1 MIFLQQKNYFKEHF
15 YEKDN
20 STLSLSLASSLL
32 NAEDNGFF
40 VSAGY
45 QIGEAVQM
53 VKNTGELKNLNEK
66 YEQLSQYL
74 NQVASLRQS
83 IQNANNIELVNSS
96 LNYLKSFTNNNYNS
110 TTQSPI
116 FNAVQAVIT
125 SVLGFWSLYAG
136 NYFTFFVGNKNTQQP
151 SVQGNPPFKTI
162 IDNCSGIE
170 NCAMDQTTYDEMK
183 KLAESLQA
191 AQQNATTKGNNL
203 CALSG
208 CAATDS
214 ASNSSN
220 TPSSTVS
227 SALETAQ
234 KLMDLIAN
242 TKTAMMW
249 KNIVISGVSNESGA
263 INSTGYP
270 TQYAVFNNIKAMIPI
285 LQQAVTL
292 SQNNH
297 TLSASLQA
305 QATGSQTNPKFAK
318 DIYAFAQDQ
327 KQIISYASSIFNLF
341 NSIPKDQ
348 YRYLEKA
355 YLKIPNAGSTPTN
368 PYRQEVN
375 LNQEIQT
382 IQNNVSYYG
391 NRVDAALS
399 VAKDVY
405 NLKSNQTEIVTT
417 YNDAK
422 TLSEEISKLP
432 HNQVNTKDIVT
443 LPYDKNAPAAGQ
455 YNYQI
460 NPEQQSNLNQALAA
474 MSNNPFKKVGMISSQ
489 NNNGA
494 LNGLGVQVG
503 YKQFFGKKKAF
514 GLRYYGFFDYNHG
527 YIKSSFFNSS
537 SDIWTYG
544 GGSDL
549 LYNFLNDKA
558 TKKNNKL
565 SVGLFGGIQLA
576 GTTWLNSQ
584 YVNLTAFNNP
594 YSAKVN
600 TSNFQFLFNL
610 GLRMNLA
617 TAKKKDSE
625 HSAQHGMELG
635 VKIPTINTNYYSF
648 LGTQL
653 QYRRLYSVYLN
664 YVFAY

>member
-1 MIFLQQKNYFKEHF
+1 MKKRFL
-15 YEKDN
+15 
-20 STLSLSLASSLL
+20 LSLSLAASLL
-32 NAEDNGFF
+32 CAEDNGFF
-40 VSAGY
+40 VGAGY

-53 VKNTGELKNLNEK
+53 VKNTGELKNLNDK
-66 YEQLSQYL
+66 YEQLNQYL
-74 NQVASLRQS
+74 NQVASLKQS

-96 LNYLKSFTNNNYNS
+96 LNDLKSFTNNNYNS

-136 NYFTFFVGNKNTQQP
+136 NYLTFFVGNGDKPADVN
-151 SVQGNPPFKTI
+151 GNPPFKTVI
-162 IDNCSGIE
+162 NNCSGLE
-170 NCAMDQTTYDEMK
+170 NCAMDQTTYEKMK
-183 KLAESLQA
+183 KLAEDLQA
-191 AQQNATTKGNNL
+191 AQTNSATKANNL

-208 CAATDS
+208 CAATQGQ
-214 ASNSSN
+214 N
-220 TPSSTVS
+220 PSSTVS
-227 SALETAQ
+227 NALNLAQ
-234 KLMDLIAN
+234 QLMDLIAN
-242 TKTAMMW
+242 TRTAMMW
-249 KNIVISGVSNESGA
+249 KNIVISGVSNAPGA
-263 INSTGYP
+263 ITSTGYP

-292 SQNNH
+292 SQSNN
-297 TLSASLQA
+297 SIAGNLQA
-305 QATGSQTNPKFAK
+305 QATGSQTNPEFAK
-318 DIYAFAQDQ
+318 DIYNLAQNQ
-327 KQIISYASSIFNLF
+327 KQVISYAQDIFNLF
-341 NSIPKDQ
+341 NSIPADQ
-348 YRYLEKA
+348 YKYLEKA
-355 YLKIPNAGSTPTN
+355 YLKIANGGSTPTN
-368 PYRQEVN
+368 PYMAVVN
-375 LNQEIQT
+375 LNKEIQT

-391 NRVDAALS
+391 NRLDSALS

-405 NLKSNQTEIVTT
+405 NLKSNEVQIVTA
-417 YNDAK
+417 YSGAK
-422 TLSEEISKLP
+422 NLSEEISQLP
-432 HNQVNTKDIVT
+432 HNQVNTKDIIT
-443 LPYDKNAPAAGQ
+443 PPYDKNAPAAGQ

-460 NPEQQSNLNQALAA
+460 NQVQASNLSQALAA
-474 MSNNPFKKVGMISSQ
+474 MSNNPFKHVGMISSQ

-503 YKQFFGKKKAF
+503 YKQFFGESKRW

-544 GGSDL
+544 VGSDL
-549 LYNFLNDKA
+549 LVNFINDSV
-558 TKKNNKL
+558 TRNNNKL

-625 HSAQHGMELG
+625 HSVQHGMELG

-648 LGTQL
+648 LGTKL
-653 QYRRLYSVYLN
+653 EYRRLYSVYLN

>member
-1 MIFLQQKNYFKEHF
+1 MF
-15 YEKDN
+15 
-20 STLSLSLASSLL
+20 TLSLSLASSLL
-32 NAEDNGFF
+32 RAEDNGFF
-40 VSAGY
+40 VGAGY

-53 VKNTGELKNLNEK
+53 VKNTGELKNLNDK

-74 NQVASLRQS
+74 NQVASLKQS

-136 NYFTFFVGNKNTQQP
+136 NYFTFFVGNKDSKQSAN
-151 SVQGNPPFKTI
+151 VQGNPPFKTI

-170 NCAMDQTTYDEMK
+170 NCAMNETTYNEMK

-208 CAATDS
+208 CAT
-214 ASNSSN
+214 
-220 TPSSTVS
+220 TQGQPSSTVS

-234 KLMDLIAN
+234 KLMDLIAS
-242 TKTAMMW
+242 TRTAMMW
-249 KNIVISGVSNESGA
+249 KNIVISGVSNTSGA
-263 INSTGYP
+263 ITSTNYP

-292 SQNNH
+292 SQSNH
-297 TLSASLQA
+297 TLSTSLQA
-305 QATGSQTNPKFAK
+305 QATGSQTNPNFAK
-318 DIYAFAQDQ
+318 DIYNLAQNQ
-327 KQIISYASSIFNLF
+327 KQVISYAQDIFNLF
-341 NSIPKDQ
+341 SSIPAEQ
-348 YRYLEKA
+348 YKYLEKA
-355 YLKIPNAGSTPTN
+355 YLKIPNIGQTPTN
-368 PYRQEVN
+368 PYRQVVN
-375 LNQEIQT
+375 LNQEVQT
-382 IQNNVSYYG
+382 IKNNVSYYG

-405 NLKSNQTEIVTT
+405 NLKSNQANIVTA
-417 YNDAK
+417 YSNANN
-422 TLSEEISKLP
+422 LSQEISKLP
-432 HNQVNTKDIVT
+432 YNQVNTKDIVT
-443 LPYDKNAPAAGQ
+443 LPHDQNAPAAGQ

-503 YKQFFGKKKAF
+503 YKQFFGESKRW

-549 LYNFLNDKA
+549 LVNIINDSI
-558 TKKNNKL
+558 TRKNNKL

-610 GLRMNLA
+610 GLRTNLA

-625 HSAQHGMELG
+625 HSAQHGIELG
-635 VKIPTINTNYYSF
+635 IKIPTITTNYYSF

>member
-1 MIFLQQKNYFKEHF
+1 MR
-15 YEKDN
+15 
-20 STLSLSLASSLL
+20 
-32 NAEDNGFF
+32 AEDNGFF

-53 VKNTGELKNLNEK
+53 VKNTGELKNLNDK
-66 YEQLSQYL
+66 YEQLSQSL
-74 NQVASLRQS
+74 AQLASLKQS
-83 IQNANNIELVNSS
+83 IQTANNIQAVNNALSD
-96 LNYLKSFTNNNYNS
+96 LKSFTENNYNS

-136 NYFTFFVGNKNTQQP
+136 NALSFFVNGLNDGSNSPLGRIHQDGNCTGLQ
-151 SVQGNPPFKTI
+151 
-162 IDNCSGIE
+162 NCFMKKE
-170 NCAMDQTTYDEMK
+170 TYDKMK
-183 KLAESLQA
+183 ALAENLQK
-191 AQQNATTKGNNL
+191 AQGNL
-203 CALSG
+203 CALSEE
-208 CAATDS
+208 C
-214 ASNSSN
+214 SSN
-220 TPSSTVS
+220 NQSSGNKTS
-227 SALETAQ
+227 ITTALETAQ
-234 KLMDLIAN
+234 QLMDLIEQ
-242 TKTAMMW
+242 TKVSMVW
-249 KNIVISGVSNESGA
+249 KNIVIAGISHTPNA
-263 INSTGYP
+263 ITSTGP
-270 TQYAVFNNIKAMIPI
+270 VTDYAVFNNIKAMLPY
-285 LQQAVTL
+285 LQEALKLTQR
-292 SQNNH
+292 NH
-297 TLSASLQA
+297 TLSTQLQA
-305 QATGSQTNPKFAK
+305 QAMGSQKSREFAR
-318 DIYAFAQDQ
+318 DIYAFAQNQ
-327 KQIISYASSIFNLF
+327 KQILSNASNIFNLF

-348 YRYLEKA
+348 LKYLENA
-355 YLKIPNAGSTPTN
+355 YLKVPHLGKTPTN
-368 PYRQEVN
+368 PYRQNVN
-375 LNQEIQT
+375 LNQEINAV
-382 IQNNVSYYG
+382 QNNVANYG
-391 NRVDAALS
+391 NRIDSALS

-417 YNDAK
+417 YNNAK
-422 TLSEEISKLP
+422 NLSEEISKLP
-432 HNQVNTKDIVT
+432 YNKVNVTNIVMSPKDPT
-443 LPYDKNAPAAGQ
+443 SDQ
-455 YNYQI
+455 YQI

-474 MSNNPFKKVGMISSQ
+474 MSNNPFKKIGMISSQ

-503 YKQFFGKKKAF
+503 YKQFFGESKRW

-549 LYNFLNDKA
+549 LVNIINDSI
-558 TKKNNKL
+558 TRKNNKL

-600 TSNFQFLFNL
+600 ASNFQFLFNL
-610 GLRMNLA
+610 GLRTNLA

-625 HSAQHGMELG
+625 HSAQHGIELG
-635 VKIPTINTNYYSF
+635 IKIPTINTNYYSF
-648 LGTQL
+648 LGAQL

>member
-1 MIFLQQKNYFKEHF
+1 M
-15 YEKDN
+15 
-20 STLSLSLASSLL
+20 
-32 NAEDNGFF
+32 
-40 VSAGY
+40 SAGY

-53 VKNTGELKNLNEK
+53 VKNTGELKNLNDK
-66 YEQLSQYL
+66 YEQLNQYL

-96 LNYLKSFTNNNYNS
+96 LNYLKSFTENNYNS

-136 NYFTFFVGNKNTQQP
+136 NYLTFFVGNKDAKQP
-151 SVQGNPPFKTI
+151 ANVQGNPPFKTI

-170 NCAMDQTTYDEMK
+170 NCAMDQATYSKMK
-183 KLAESLQA
+183 KLAEDLQA
-191 AQQNATTKGNNL
+191 AQQNSATKANNL

-208 CAATDS
+208 CAATTGQ
-214 ASNSSN
+214 

-227 SALETAQ
+227 NALNLAQ
-234 KLMDLIAN
+234 QLMDLIAN

-249 KNIVISGVSNESGA
+249 KNIVISGVSNVSGGG
-263 INSTGYP
+263 ITSTNYP
-270 TQYAVFNNIKAMIPI
+270 THYAVFNNIKAMIPI

-292 SQNNH
+292 SQSNH
-297 TLSASLQA
+297 TLSSNLQA
-305 QATGSQTNPKFAK
+305 QATGSQTNPNFAK
-318 DIYAFAQDQ
+318 DIYNLALNQ
-327 KQIISYASSIFNLF
+327 KQIISYAQNIFNLF
-341 NSIPKDQ
+341 NSIPADQ
-348 YRYLEKA
+348 YKYLEKA
-355 YLKIPNAGSTPTN
+355 YLKIPNAGQTPTN

-382 IQNNVSYYG
+382 IKNNVSYYG
-391 NRVDAALS
+391 NRLDSALS

-405 NLKSNQTEIVTT
+405 NLKSNQTQIVAA
-417 YNDAK
+417 YNGAK
-422 TLSEEISKLP
+422 NLSQEISQLP
-432 HNQVNTKDIVT
+432 YNQVNTKDIVT

-460 NPEQQSNLNQALAA
+460 NQEQASNLSQALAA
-474 MSNNPFKKVGMISSQ
+474 MSNNPFKNIGMIASQ
-489 NNNGA
+489 SNNGA

-503 YKQFFGKKKAF
+503 YKQFFGESKRW

-549 LYNFLNDKA
+549 LVNFINDSV
-558 TKKNNKL
+558 TRKNNKL

-584 YVNLTAFNNP
+584 YVNLTALNNP

-610 GLRMNLA
+610 GLRTNLT
-617 TAKKKDSE
+617 TAKKEDSE
-625 HSAQHGMELG
+625 HSAQHGIELG
-635 VKIPTINTNYYSF
+635 IKIPTINTNYYSF
-648 LGTQL
+648 LGAKL
-653 QYRRLYSVYLN
+653 EYRRLYSVYLN

>member
-1 MIFLQQKNYFKEHF
+1 M
-15 YEKDN
+15 
-20 STLSLSLASSLL
+20 
-32 NAEDNGFF
+32 
-40 VSAGY
+40 SAGY

-53 VKNTGELKNLNEK
+53 VKNTGELKNLNDK
-66 YEQLSQYL
+66 YEQLNQYL
-74 NQVASLRQS
+74 NQVASLKQS

-136 NYFTFFVGNKNTQQP
+136 NYFTFFVGKDNQAAN
-151 SVQGNPPFKTI
+151 VYGNPPFQTI
-162 IDNCSGIE
+162 VENCSGIE
-170 NCAMDQTTYDEMK
+170 NCAMDQTTYDQMK

-191 AQQNATTKGNNL
+191 AQTNSATKGNNL

-208 CAATDS
+208 CATTDS

-220 TPSSTVS
+220 TPNSTVS

-249 KNIVISGVSNESGA
+249 KNIVISGVSNASGGG
-263 INSTGYP
+263 ITSTGYP

-297 TLSASLQA
+297 TLSTQLQA
-305 QATGSQTNPKFAK
+305 QAMGSQKNREFAK
-318 DIYAFAQDQ
+318 DIYALAQNQ
-327 KQIISYASSIFNLF
+327 KQIISNASSIFNLF
-341 NSIPKDQ
+341 NSIPAEQ
-348 YRYLEKA
+348 YKYLQKA
-355 YLKIPNAGSTPTN
+355 YLKVPNAGQTPTN

-375 LNQEIQT
+375 LNQEVQT

-391 NRVDAALS
+391 NRIDAALS

-405 NLKSNQTEIVTT
+405 NLKSNQAEIVTT

-422 TLSEEISKLP
+422 NLSEEISKLP
-432 HNQVNTKDIVT
+432 YNKVNVTNIVMSPKDPT
-443 LPYDKNAPAAGQ
+443 SDQ
-455 YNYQI
+455 YQI
-460 NPEQQSNLNQALAA
+460 NPEQQSNLSQALAA

-503 YKQFFGKKKAF
+503 YKQFFGESKRW

-549 LYNFLNDKA
+549 LVNIINDSI
-558 TKKNNKL
+558 TRKNNKL

-584 YVNLTAFNNP
+584 YMNLTAFNNP

-600 TSNFQFLFNL
+600 ASNFQFLFNL
-610 GLRMNLA
+610 GLRTNLA

-625 HSAQHGMELG
+625 HSAQHGIELG
-635 VKIPTINTNYYSF
+635 IKIPTINTNYYSF

>member
-1 MIFLQQKNYFKEHF
+1 MR
-15 YEKDN
+15 
-20 STLSLSLASSLL
+20 
-32 NAEDNGFF
+32 AEDNGFF

-66 YEQLSQYL
+66 YEQLNQYL
-74 NQVASLRQS
+74 NQVASLKQS

-136 NYFTFFVGNKNTQQP
+136 NYFTFLVGSGDKP
-151 SVQGNPPFKTI
+151 ADVQGNPPFKTI
-162 IDNCSGIE
+162 IENCSGLE
-170 NCAMDQTTYDEMK
+170 NCAMNQTTYNEMK

-191 AQQNATTKGNNL
+191 AQTNSTTKANNL

-208 CAATDS
+208 CTATDS
-214 ASNSSN
+214 TSNPPN
-220 TPSSTVS
+220 STVS

-234 KLMDLIAN
+234 QLMDLIAN
-242 TKTAMMW
+242 TKTGMVW
-249 KNIVISGVSNESGA
+249 KNIVISGVSNEPGA
-263 INSTGYP
+263 IDSTGYP

-292 SQNNH
+292 SQSNH

-305 QATGSQTNPKFAK
+305 QATGNQTNPKFAK
-318 DIYAFAQDQ
+318 DIYNFAQNQ
-327 KQIISYASSIFNLF
+327 KQIISYAQDIFNLF
-341 NSIPKDQ
+341 DSIPKDQ

-355 YLKIPNAGSTPTN
+355 YLKIANAGSTPTN
-368 PYRQEVN
+368 PYMAVVN
-375 LNQEIQT
+375 LNKEIQT

-503 YKQFFGKKKAF
+503 YKQFFGESKRW

-549 LYNFLNDKA
+549 LVNIINDSI
-558 TKKNNKL
+558 TRKNNKL

-600 TSNFQFLFNL
+600 ASNFQFLFNL
-610 GLRMNLA
+610 GLRTNLA
-617 TAKKKDSE
+617 IKKKKDSE
-625 HSAQHGMELG
+625 HSAQHGIELG
-635 VKIPTINTNYYSF
+635 IKIPTINTNYYSF

>member
-1 MIFLQQKNYFKEHF
+1 MKKTIL
-15 YEKDN
+15 
-20 STLSLSLASSLL
+20 LSLSLASSLL
-32 NAEDNGFF
+32 RAEDNGFF

-66 YEQLSQYL
+66 YEQLNQYL
-74 NQVASLRQS
+74 NQVASLKQS

-96 LNYLKSFTNNNYNS
+96 LNHLKSFTNNNYNS

-136 NYFTFFVGNKNTQQP
+136 NYFTFFVGNGDHAAN
-151 SVQGNPPFKTI
+151 VQGNPPFKTI
-162 IDNCSGIE
+162 IENCSGIE
-170 NCAMDQTTYDEMK
+170 NCAMDQATYDKMK
-183 KLAESLQA
+183 KLAEELQA
-191 AQQNATTKGNNL
+191 AQQNATTKANNL

-208 CAATDS
+208 CAATGS
-214 ASNSSN
+214 TSNPPN
-220 TPSSTVS
+220 STVS
-227 SALETAQ
+227 NALNLAQ
-234 KLMDLIAN
+234 QLMDLIAN
-242 TKTAMMW
+242 TRTAMMW
-249 KNIVISGVSNESGA
+249 KNIVINGVTNTGSGA
-263 INSTGYP
+263 ITSTNYP

-292 SQNNH
+292 SQSNH
-297 TLSASLQA
+297 TLSTQLQA

-318 DIYAFAQDQ
+318 DIYTFAQNQ
-327 KQIISYASSIFNLF
+327 KQVISYAQDIFNLF
-341 NSIPKDQ
+341 DSIPKDQ

-355 YLKIPNAGSTPTN
+355 YLKVTLLGKTPTN
-368 PYRQEVN
+368 PYRQVVN
-375 LNQEIQT
+375 LNQEVQT
-382 IQNNVSYYG
+382 IKNNVSYYG

-405 NLKSNQTEIVTT
+405 NLKSNQVNIVTA
-417 YNDAK
+417 YSNANN
-422 TLSEEISKLP
+422 LSQEISKLP
-432 HNQVNTKDIVT
+432 YNQVNTKDIVT
-443 LPYDKNAPAAGQ
+443 LPHNQNAPAAGQ

-503 YKQFFGKKKAF
+503 YKQFFGESKRW

-549 LYNFLNDKA
+549 LVNIINDSI
-558 TKKNNKL
+558 TRKNNKL

-610 GLRMNLA
+610 GLRTNLA
-617 TAKKKDSE
+617 TARKKDSE
-625 HSAQHGMELG
+625 HSAQHGIELG
-635 VKIPTINTNYYSF
+635 IKIPTITTNYYSF

-664 YVFAY
+664 YVFA

>member
-1 MIFLQQKNYFKEHF
+1 MKKRFL
-15 YEKDN
+15 
-20 STLSLSLASSLL
+20 LSLSLAASLL
-32 NAEDNGFF
+32 RAEDNGFF

-53 VKNTGELKNLNEK
+53 VKNTGELKNLNDK
-66 YEQLSQYL
+66 YEQLNSYL
-74 NQVASLRQS
+74 NQVASLKQS

-96 LNYLKSFTNNNYNS
+96 LNYLKSFTENNYNS

-136 NYFTFFVGNKNTQQP
+136 NYLTFFVGNKDTKKAA

-162 IDNCSGIE
+162 TENCSGIE
-170 NCAMDQTTYDEMK
+170 NCAMEQTTYDKMK
-183 KLAESLQA
+183 KLAEDLQA
-191 AQQNATTKGNNL
+191 AQQNSTTKANNL

-208 CAATDS
+208 CATTQGQ
-214 ASNSSN
+214 N
-220 TPSSTVS
+220 PSSTVS
-227 SALETAQ
+227 NALNLAQ
-234 KLMDLIAN
+234 QLMDLIAN
-242 TKTAMMW
+242 TRTAMMW
-249 KNIVISGVSNESGA
+249 KNIVINGVSNASGA
-263 INSTGYP
+263 IDSTNYP
-270 TQYAVFNNIKAMIPI
+270 THYAVFNNIKAMIPI

-292 SQNNH
+292 SQSNH
-297 TLSASLQA
+297 SLSSNLQA
-305 QATGSQTNPKFAK
+305 QATGSQTNPNFAK
-318 DIYAFAQDQ
+318 DIYNLALNQ
-327 KQIISYASSIFNLF
+327 KQIISYAKDIFNLF
-341 NSIPKDQ
+341 NSIPADQ
-348 YRYLEKA
+348 YKYLEKA
-355 YLKIPNAGSTPTN
+355 YLKIPNAGQTPTN
-368 PYRQEVN
+368 PYRQVVN
-375 LNQEIQT
+375 LNQEVQT

-391 NRVDAALS
+391 NRLDSALS

-405 NLKSNQTEIVTT
+405 NLKSNQEQIVTA
-417 YNDAK
+417 YSGAK
-422 TLSEEISKLP
+422 NLSQEISQLP
-432 HNQVNTKDIVT
+432 YNQVNTKDIVT

-460 NPEQQSNLNQALAA
+460 NQEQASNLSQALAA
-474 MSNNPFKKVGMISSQ
+474 MSNNPFKKIGMISSQ

-503 YKQFFGKKKAF
+503 YKQFFGESKRW

-549 LYNFLNDKA
+549 LVNFINDSV
-558 TKKNNKL
+558 TRKNNKL

-584 YVNLTAFNNP
+584 YVNLTALNNP

-610 GLRMNLA
+610 GLRTNLA
-617 TAKKKDSE
+617 TAKKEKDSE
-625 HSAQHGMELG
+625 HSAQHGIELG
-635 VKIPTINTNYYSF
+635 IKIPTINTNYYSF
-648 LGTQL
+648 LGAKL
-653 QYRRLYSVYLN
+653 EYRRLYSVYLN

>member
-1 MIFLQQKNYFKEHF
+1 MKKRFL
-15 YEKDN
+15 
-20 STLSLSLASSLL
+20 LSLSLAASLL
-32 NAEDNGFF
+32 CAEDNGFF
-40 VSAGY
+40 VGAGY

-53 VKNTGELKNLNEK
+53 VKNTGELKNLNDK
-66 YEQLSQYL
+66 YEQLNQYL
-74 NQVASLRQS
+74 NQVASLKQS

-96 LNYLKSFTNNNYNS
+96 LNDLKSFTNNNYNS

-136 NYFTFFVGNKNTQQP
+136 NYFTFFVGNKDTKKPADVN
-151 SVQGNPPFKTI
+151 GNPPFQTI
-162 IDNCSGIE
+162 IKNCSGIE
-170 NCAMDQTTYDEMK
+170 NCAMDQTTYDK
-183 KLAESLQA
+183 VKSFAESLQA
-191 AQQNATTKGNNL
+191 AQTNSATKANNL

-208 CAATDS
+208 CAATEGQ
-214 ASNSSN
+214 N
-220 TPSSTVS
+220 PSSTVS
-227 SALETAQ
+227 NALNLAQ
-234 KLMDLIAN
+234 QLMDLIAN

-249 KNIVISGVSNESGA
+249 DNIVISGVSNAPDA
-263 INSTGYP
+263 IKSTGYP

-292 SQNNH
+292 SQNNNS
-297 TLSASLQA
+297 LSSGLQA
-305 QATGSQTNPKFAK
+305 QATGSQTNPEFAK
-318 DIYAFAQDQ
+318 DIYNLAQNQ
-327 KQIISYASSIFNLF
+327 KQVISYAQDIFNLF
-341 NSIPKDQ
+341 NSIPADQ
-348 YRYLEKA
+348 YKYLEKA
-355 YLKIPNAGSTPTN
+355 YLKVANGGSTPTN
-368 PYRQEVN
+368 PYMAVVN
-375 LNQEIQT
+375 LNKEIQT

-391 NRVDAALS
+391 NRLDSALS

-405 NLKSNQTEIVTT
+405 NLKSNEAQIVTA
-417 YNDAK
+417 YSGAK
-422 TLSEEISKLP
+422 NLSEEISQLP
-432 HNQVNTKDIVT
+432 HNQVNTKDIIT

-460 NPEQQSNLNQALAA
+460 NQVQASNLSQALAA
-474 MSNNPFKKVGMISSQ
+474 MSNNPFKHVGMISSQ

-503 YKQFFGKKKAF
+503 YKQFFGESKRW

-544 GGSDL
+544 VGSDL
-549 LYNFLNDKA
+549 LVNFINDSV
-558 TKKNNKL
+558 TRNNNKL

-584 YVNLTAFNNP
+584 YMNLTAFNNP

-625 HSAQHGMELG
+625 HSAQHGIELG
-635 VKIPTINTNYYSF
+635 IKIPTINTNYYSF
-648 LGTQL
+648 LGTKL
-653 QYRRLYSVYLN
+653 EYRRLYSVYLN

>member
-1 MIFLQQKNYFKEHF
+1 MR
-15 YEKDN
+15 
-20 STLSLSLASSLL
+20 
-32 NAEDNGFF
+32 AEDNGFF
-40 VSAGY
+40 VGAGY

-66 YEQLSQYL
+66 YEQLNQYL
-74 NQVASLRQS
+74 NQVASLKQS

-136 NYFTFFVGNKNTQQP
+136 NYFTFFVGNKNTRQP
-151 SVQGNPPFKTI
+151 ANVQGNPLFQTVI
-162 IDNCSGIE
+162 NNCSGIE
-170 NCAMDQTTYDEMK
+170 NCVMDQTTYGKMK
-183 KLAESLQA
+183 KLAEELQA
-191 AQQNATTKGNNL
+191 AQTNSATKANNL

-208 CAATDS
+208 CATTEGQ
-214 ASNSSN
+214 NP
-220 TPSSTVS
+220 PSSTVS
-227 SALETAQ
+227 NALETAQ
-234 KLMDLIAN
+234 QLMDLIAS
-242 TKTAMMW
+242 TRTAMMW
-249 KNIVISGVSNESGA
+249 KNIVISDVSNTSGA
-263 INSTGYP
+263 ITSTNYP

-292 SQNNH
+292 SQSNN

-318 DIYAFAQDQ
+318 DIYAFAQNQ
-327 KQIISYASSIFNLF
+327 KRVISYAQDIFNLF
-341 NSIPKDQ
+341 DSIPKDQ

-355 YLKIPNAGSTPTN
+355 YLKIANAGSTPTN
-368 PYRQEVN
+368 PYMAVVN
-375 LNQEIQT
+375 LNKEVQT

-422 TLSEEISKLP
+422 NLSEEISKLP

-537 SDIWTYG
+537 SDVWTYG

>member
-1 MIFLQQKNYFKEHF
+1 MKKTILL
-15 YEKDN
+15 
-20 STLSLSLASSLL
+20 SLSLSLAVSSLH
-32 NAEDNGFF
+32 AEDNGFF
-40 VSAGY
+40 IGVGY

-66 YEQLSQYL
+66 YEQLNQYL
-74 NQVASLRQS
+74 NQVASLKRS

-136 NYFTFFVGNKNTQQP
+136 NYFTFFVGNKDNQQP
-151 SVQGNPPFKTI
+151 ANVQGNPPFSTI
-162 IDNCSGIE
+162 IGNCSGLE
-170 NCAMDQTTYDEMK
+170 NCAMDQTTYDKMK
-183 KLAESLQA
+183 KLAENLQA
-191 AQQNATTKGNNL
+191 AQTNSNTKANNL

-208 CAATDS
+208 CTTTEG
-214 ASNSSN
+214 SNLPN
-220 TPSSTVS
+220 STVS

-249 KNIVISGVSNESGA
+249 KNIVISGVSNASGA
-263 INSTGYP
+263 IDSTGYP

-292 SQNNH
+292 SQSNH

-305 QATGSQTNPKFAK
+305 QATGSQTNPNFAK
-318 DIYAFAQDQ
+318 DIYAFAQNQ
-327 KQIISYASSIFNLF
+327 KQVISYAKDIFNLF
-341 NSIPKDQ
+341 DSIPKDQ

-355 YLKIPNAGSTPTN
+355 YLKIVNTGSTPTN
-368 PYRQEVN
+368 PYMAVVN
-375 LNQEIQT
+375 LNKEVQT

-460 NPEQQSNLNQALAA
+460 NPEQRSNLNQALAA

-494 LNGLGVQVG
+494 LNGLG
-503 YKQFFGKKKAF
+503 
-514 GLRYYGFFDYNHG
+514 
-527 YIKSSFFNSS
+527 
-537 SDIWTYG
+537 
-544 GGSDL
+544 
-549 LYNFLNDKA
+549 
-558 TKKNNKL
+558 
-565 SVGLFGGIQLA
+565 
-576 GTTWLNSQ
+576 
-584 YVNLTAFNNP
+584 
-594 YSAKVN
+594 
-600 TSNFQFLFNL
+600 
-610 GLRMNLA
+610 
-617 TAKKKDSE
+617 
-625 HSAQHGMELG
+625 
-635 VKIPTINTNYYSF
+635 
-648 LGTQL
+648 
-653 QYRRLYSVYLN
+653 
-664 YVFAY
+664 

>member
-1 MIFLQQKNYFKEHF
+1 MFATKNYFKDHF
-15 YEKDN
+15 YEKN
-20 STLSLSLASSLL
+20 NFTLSLSLASSLL
-32 NAEDNGFF
+32 RAEDNGFF

-53 VKNTGELKNLNEK
+53 VKNTGELKNLNDK
-66 YEQLSQYL
+66 YEQLNQYL

-83 IQNANNIELVNSS
+83 IQNANNISLVNSS
-96 LNYLKSFTNNNYNS
+96 LNDLKSFTNNNYNS

-136 NYFTFFVGNKNTQQP
+136 NYLTFFVGNKNSEQP
-151 SVQGNPPFKTI
+151 ANVQGNPPFKTI
-162 IDNCSGIE
+162 IENCSGIE
-170 NCAMDQTTYDEMK
+170 NCAMDQTTYDKMK
-183 KLAESLQA
+183 TLAEDLQK
-191 AQQNATTKGNNL
+191 AQTNSATKANNL

-208 CAATDS
+208 CAATEGQ
-214 ASNSSN
+214 NPN
-220 TPSSTVS
+220 STVS
-227 SALETAQ
+227 NALNLAQ
-234 KLMDLIAN
+234 QLMDLIAD

-249 KNIVISGVSNESGA
+249 KNIVISGVSNASGA
-263 INSTGYP
+263 ITSTNYP

-292 SQNNH
+292 SQSNH
-297 TLSASLQA
+297 TLASHLQA
-305 QATGSQTNPKFAK
+305 QATGSQTNPEFAK
-318 DIYAFAQDQ
+318 DIYNLALNQ
-327 KQIISYASSIFNLF
+327 KQVISYAKDIFNLF
-341 NSIPKDQ
+341 NSIPAEQ
-348 YRYLEKA
+348 YKYLEKA
-355 YLKIPNAGSTPTN
+355 YLKIPNAGQTPTN
-368 PYRQEVN
+368 PYRQVVN
-375 LNQEIQT
+375 LNQEVQT

-391 NRVDAALS
+391 NRIDSALS
-399 VAKDVY
+399 VARDVY
-405 NLKSNQTEIVTT
+405 NLKSNQASIVAA
-417 YNDAK
+417 YSNANS
-422 TLSEEISKLP
+422 LSQEISKLP

-460 NPEQQSNLNQALAA
+460 NPEQQSNLSQALAA
-474 MSNNPFKKVGMISSQ
+474 MSNNPFKNIGMIASQ

-503 YKQFFGKKKAF
+503 YKQFFGESKRW

-549 LYNFLNDKA
+549 LVNIINDSI
-558 TKKNNKL
+558 TRKNNKL
-565 SVGLFGGIQLA
+565 SMGLFGGIQLA

-584 YVNLTAFNNP
+584 YVNLTALNNP

-610 GLRMNLA
+610 GLRTNLA

-625 HSAQHGMELG
+625 HSAQHGLELG
-635 VKIPTINTNYYSF
+635 IKIPTINTNYYSF

>member
-1 MIFLQQKNYFKEHF
+1 M
-15 YEKDN
+15 
-20 STLSLSLASSLL
+20 
-32 NAEDNGFF
+32 G
-40 VSAGY
+40 AGY

-53 VKNTGELKNLNEK
+53 VKNTGELKNLNDK
-66 YEQLSQYL
+66 YEQLNQYL
-74 NQVASLRQS
+74 NQVASLKQS
-83 IQNANNIELVNSS
+83 IQNANNISLVNSS
-96 LNYLKSFTNNNYNS
+96 LNDLKSFTENNYNS

-136 NYFTFFVGNKNTQQP
+136 NYLTFFVGNHNNGSGQP
-151 SVQGNPPFKTI
+151 ANVQGNPPFKTVI
-162 IDNCSGIE
+162 ENCSGIE
-170 NCAMDQTTYDEMK
+170 NCAMDQTTYDKMK
-183 KLAESLQA
+183 KLAEKLQA
-191 AQQNATTKGNNL
+191 AQQNSTTKANNL

-208 CAATDS
+208 CAATQGQTLP
-214 ASNSSN
+214 N
-220 TPSSTVS
+220 STVS
-227 SALETAQ
+227 NALNLAQ
-234 KLMDLIAN
+234 QLMDLIAN
-242 TKTAMMW
+242 TRTAMMW
-249 KNIVISGVSNESGA
+249 KNIVISGVSNASGA

-292 SQNNH
+292 SQSNN
-297 TLSASLQA
+297 TLSSSLQA
-305 QATGSQTNPKFAK
+305 QATGSQTNPEFAK
-318 DIYAFAQDQ
+318 DIYNLAQNQ
-327 KQIISYASSIFNLF
+327 KQIISYAQNIFNLF
-341 NSIPKDQ
+341 NSIPADQ
-348 YRYLEKA
+348 FKYLEKA
-355 YLKIPNAGSTPTN
+355 YLKIPNVGQIPTN
-368 PYRQEVN
+368 PYRQVVN
-375 LNQEIQT
+375 LNQEVQT

-391 NRVDAALS
+391 NRIDSALS
-399 VAKDVY
+399 VARDVY
-405 NLKSNQTEIVTT
+405 NLKSNQTEIVTA
-417 YNDAK
+417 YNGAK
-422 TLSEEISKLP
+422 NLSQELSQLP
-432 HNQVNTKDIVT
+432 YNQVNTKDIVT

-460 NPEQQSNLNQALAA
+460 NQEQASNLSQALAA

-503 YKQFFGKKKAF
+503 YKQFFGESKRW

-549 LYNFLNDKA
+549 LVNFINDSV
-558 TKKNNKL
+558 TRKNNKL

-584 YVNLTAFNNP
+584 YVNLTVLNNP

-610 GLRMNLA
+610 GLRTNLA
-617 TAKKKDSE
+617 TAKKEDSE
-625 HSAQHGMELG
+625 HSAQHGIELG
-635 VKIPTINTNYYSF
+635 IKIPTINTNYYSF
-648 LGTQL
+648 LGAKL
-653 QYRRLYSVYLN
+653 EYRRLYSVYLN

>member
-1 MIFLQQKNYFKEHF
+1 MKKRFL
-15 YEKDN
+15 
-20 STLSLSLASSLL
+20 LSLSLASSLL
-32 NAEDNGFF
+32 YAEDNGFF

-45 QIGEAVQM
+45 QIGEAVQI

-66 YEQLSQYL
+66 YEQLNQYL
-74 NQVASLRQS
+74 NQVASLKQS

-136 NYFTFFVGNKNTQQP
+136 NYFTFLVGSGNKP
-151 SVQGNPPFKTI
+151 ADVYGNPPFKTI
-162 IDNCSGIE
+162 TENCSGIE
-170 NCAMDQTTYDEMK
+170 NCAMDQTTYDKMK
-183 KLAESLQA
+183 KLAEDLQA
-191 AQQNATTKGNNL
+191 AQTNSATKGNNL

-214 ASNSSN
+214 TSNPPN
-220 TPSSTVS
+220 STVS
-227 SALETAQ
+227 NALNLAQ
-234 KLMDLIAN
+234 QLMDLIAN

-249 KNIVISGVSNESGA
+249 KNIVISGVSNAPGA
-263 INSTGYP
+263 ITSTGYP

-292 SQNNH
+292 SQSNH

-318 DIYAFAQDQ
+318 DIYAFAQNQ
-327 KQIISYASSIFNLF
+327 KQVISYAQDIFNLF
-341 NSIPKDQ
+341 DSIPKDQ

-355 YLKIPNAGSTPTN
+355 YLKIANAGSTPTN
-368 PYRQEVN
+368 PYMAVVN
-375 LNQEIQT
+375 LNKEVQT

-417 YNDAK
+417 YSDAK
-422 TLSEEISKLP
+422 NLSEEISKLP
-432 HNQVNTKDIVT
+432 HNQVNTKDIIT

-474 MSNNPFKKVGMISSQ
+474 MSNNPFKNIGMISSQ

-503 YKQFFGKKKAF
+503 YKQFFGESKRW

-549 LYNFLNDKA
+549 LFNFLNDKA

-610 GLRMNLA
+610 GLRTNLA
-617 TAKKKDSE
+617 IKKKKDSE

-648 LGTQL
+648 LGTKL
-653 QYRRLYSVYLN
+653 EYRRLYSVYLN

>member
-1 MIFLQQKNYFKEHF
+1 MKKTIL
-15 YEKDN
+15 
-20 STLSLSLASSLL
+20 LSLSLASSLL

-74 NQVASLRQS
+74 NQVASLKQS

-136 NYFTFFVGNKNTQQP
+136 NYFTFLVGNKGSQKPAN
-151 SVQGNPPFKTI
+151 VQGNPPFKTI
-162 IDNCSGIE
+162 TENCSGIE

-183 KLAESLQA
+183 KLAENLQA
-191 AQQNATTKGNNL
+191 AQTNATTKGNNL

-208 CAATDS
+208 CAATEG
-214 ASNSSN
+214 SNP
-220 TPSSTVS
+220 PSSTVS

-249 KNIVISGVSNESGA
+249 KNIVISGVSNEPGA
-263 INSTGYP
+263 ITSTNYP

-292 SQNNH
+292 SQSNH

-318 DIYAFAQDQ
+318 DIYAFAKNQ
-327 KQIISYASSIFNLF
+327 KQVISYAQDIFNLF
-341 NSIPKDQ
+341 NSIPAEQ
-348 YRYLEKA
+348 YKYLEKA
-355 YLKIPNAGSTPTN
+355 YLKIPNAGQTPTN
-368 PYRQEVN
+368 PYRQVVN
-375 LNQEIQT
+375 LNQEVQT
-382 IQNNVSYYG
+382 IKNNVSYYG
-391 NRVDAALS
+391 NRVDSALS
-399 VAKDVY
+399 VARDVY
-405 NLKSNQTEIVTT
+405 NLKSNQASIVAA
-417 YNDAK
+417 YSNANS
-422 TLSEEISKLP
+422 LSQEISKLP
-432 HNQVNTKDIVT
+432 YNQVNTKDIIT

-494 LNGLGVQVG
+494 MNGLGVQVG
-503 YKQFFGKKKAF
+503 YKQFFGESKRW

-537 SDIWTYG
+537 SDVWTYG

-549 LYNFLNDKA
+549 LVNIINDSI
-558 TKKNNKL
+558 TRKNNKL

-600 TSNFQFLFNL
+600 ASNFQFLFNL
-610 GLRMNLA
+610 GLRTNLA
-617 TAKKKDSE
+617 TARKKDSE
-625 HSAQHGMELG
+625 HSAQHGIELG
-635 VKIPTINTNYYSF
+635 IKIPTINTNYYSF

>member
-1 MIFLQQKNYFKEHF
+1 MH
-15 YEKDN
+15 
-20 STLSLSLASSLL
+20 
-32 NAEDNGFF
+32 AEDNGFF

-53 VKNTGELKNLNEK
+53 VKNTGELKNLNDK
-66 YEQLSQYL
+66 YEQLNQYL
-74 NQVASLRQS
+74 NQVASLKQS
-83 IQNANNIELVNSS
+83 IQNANNISLVNSS
-96 LNYLKSFTNNNYNS
+96 LNDLKSFTENNYNS

-136 NYFTFFVGNKNTQQP
+136 NYLTFFVGNKGTEQP
-151 SVQGNPPFKTI
+151 ASVAGNPPFKTI
-162 IDNCSGIE
+162 VKNCSGIE
-170 NCAMDQTTYDEMK
+170 NCTMEQTTYDKMK
-183 KLAESLQA
+183 KLAEDLQA
-191 AQQNATTKGNNL
+191 AQQNSTTKANNL

-208 CAATDS
+208 CATTQGQ
-214 ASNSSN
+214 

-227 SALETAQ
+227 NALNLAQ
-234 KLMDLIAN
+234 QLMDLIAN

-249 KNIVISGVSNESGA
+249 KNIVINGVSNASGA
-263 INSTGYP
+263 ITSTNYP
-270 TQYAVFNNIKAMIPI
+270 THYAVFNNIKAMIPI

-292 SQNNH
+292 SQSNH
-297 TLSASLQA
+297 TLSSNLQA
-305 QATGSQTNPKFAK
+305 QATGSQTNPEFAK
-318 DIYAFAQDQ
+318 DIYNLALNQ
-327 KQIISYASSIFNLF
+327 KQVISYAKDIFNLF
-341 NSIPKDQ
+341 NSIPADQ
-348 YRYLEKA
+348 YKYLEKA
-355 YLKIPNAGSTPTN
+355 YLKIPNLGQTPTN
-368 PYRQEVN
+368 PYRQVVN

-382 IQNNVSYYG
+382 IKNNVSYYG
-391 NRVDAALS
+391 NRLDSALS

-405 NLKSNQTEIVTT
+405 NLKSNQKEIVAA
-417 YNDAK
+417 YSGAK
-422 TLSEEISKLP
+422 NLSQEISQLP
-432 HNQVNTKDIVT
+432 YNQVNTKDIVT

-460 NPEQQSNLNQALAA
+460 NQEQASNLSQALAA
-474 MSNNPFKKVGMISSQ
+474 MSNNPFKNIGMIASQ

-503 YKQFFGKKKAF
+503 YKQFFGESKRW

-549 LYNFLNDKA
+549 LVNFINDSV
-558 TKKNNKL
+558 TRKNNKL

-584 YVNLTAFNNP
+584 YVNLTALNNP

-610 GLRMNLA
+610 GLRTNLA
-617 TAKKKDSE
+617 MKKKEDSE
-625 HSAQHGMELG
+625 HSAQHGIELG
-635 VKIPTINTNYYSF
+635 IKIPTINTNYYSF
-648 LGTQL
+648 LGTKL
-653 QYRRLYSVYLN
+653 EYRRLYSVYLN

>member
-1 MIFLQQKNYFKEHF
+1 M
-15 YEKDN
+15 
-20 STLSLSLASSLL
+20 
-32 NAEDNGFF
+32 
-40 VSAGY
+40 SAGY

-66 YEQLSQYL
+66 YEQLNQYL
-74 NQVASLRQS
+74 NQVASLKQS

-136 NYFTFFVGNKNTQQP
+136 NYFTFFVGNKNNQQP
-151 SVQGNPPFKTI
+151 ASVQGNPPFETI
-162 IDNCSGIE
+162 IKNCSGIE
-170 NCAMDQTTYDEMK
+170 NCAMDQATYDEMK

-191 AQQNATTKGNNL
+191 AQTNSTTKGNNL

-208 CAATDS
+208 CATTDS
-214 ASNSSN
+214 TSNSSN
-220 TPSSTVS
+220 TPNSTVS
-227 SALETAQ
+227 NALETAQ

-249 KNIVISGVSNESGA
+249 KNIVISGVSNVSGA

-292 SQNNH
+292 SQSNH

-318 DIYAFAQDQ
+318 DIYTFAQNQ
-327 KQIISYASSIFNLF
+327 KQVISYAKDIFNLF
-341 NSIPKDQ
+341 NSIPAEQ
-348 YRYLEKA
+348 YKYLEKA
-355 YLKIPNAGSTPTN
+355 YLKIPNVGQTPTN
-368 PYRQEVN
+368 PYRQVVN
-375 LNQEIQT
+375 LNQEVQT

-399 VAKDVY
+399 VARDVY
-405 NLKSNQTEIVTT
+405 NLKSNQANIVTA
-417 YNDAK
+417 YSNANS
-422 TLSEEISKLP
+422 LSQEISKLP

-503 YKQFFGKKKAF
+503 YKQFFGESKRW
-514 GLRYYGFFDYNHG
+514 GLRYYAFFDYNHG
-527 YIKSSFFNSS
+527 YIKSSFFNYS

-549 LYNFLNDKA
+549 LVNIINDSI
-558 TKKNNKL
+558 TRKNNKL

-600 TSNFQFLFNL
+600 ASNFQFLFNL
-610 GLRMNLA
+610 GLRTNLA
-617 TAKKKDSE
+617 TARKKDSE
-625 HSAQHGMELG
+625 HSAQHGIELG
-635 VKIPTINTNYYSF
+635 IKIPTINTNYYSF

>member
-1 MIFLQQKNYFKEHF
+1 MKKRF
-15 YEKDN
+15 Y
-20 STLSLSLASSLL
+20 SLSLAASLL
-32 NAEDNGFF
+32 CAEDNGFF

-66 YEQLSQYL
+66 YEQLNQYL

-136 NYFTFFVGNKNTQQP
+136 NYLTFFVGNKDSRQP
-151 SVQGNPPFKTI
+151 ANVNGNPPFSTI
-162 IDNCSGIE
+162 TENCSGIE
-170 NCAMDQTTYDEMK
+170 NCAMEQTTYDKMK
-183 KLAESLQA
+183 KLAEDLQA
-191 AQQNATTKGNNL
+191 AQQNSATKANNL

-208 CAATDS
+208 CATT
-214 ASNSSN
+214 NGQN
-220 TPSSTVS
+220 LPNSTVS
-227 SALETAQ
+227 NALNLAQ
-234 KLMDLIAN
+234 QLMDLIAN

-249 KNIVISGVSNESGA
+249 KNIVISGVSNVSGA
-263 INSTGYP
+263 ITSTNYP
-270 TQYAVFNNIKAMIPI
+270 THYAVFNNIKAMIPI

-292 SQNNH
+292 SQSNN
-297 TLSASLQA
+297 SIASNLQA
-305 QATGSQTNPKFAK
+305 QATGSQTNPEFAK
-318 DIYAFAQDQ
+318 DIYNLALNQ
-327 KQIISYASSIFNLF
+327 KQVISYAQDIFNLF
-341 NSIPKDQ
+341 NSIPAEQ
-348 YRYLEKA
+348 YKYLEKA
-355 YLKIPNAGSTPTN
+355 YLKIPNAGQTPTN
-368 PYRQEVN
+368 PYRQVVN
-375 LNQEIQT
+375 LNQEVQT
-382 IQNNVSYYG
+382 IKNNVSYYG
-391 NRVDAALS
+391 NRLDSALS

-405 NLKSNQTEIVTT
+405 NLKSNQAQIVTA
-417 YNDAK
+417 YNGAK
-422 TLSEEISKLP
+422 NLSQEISQLP
-432 HNQVNTKDIVT
+432 YNQVNTKDIVT

-460 NPEQQSNLNQALAA
+460 NQEQASNLSQALAA

-503 YKQFFGKKKAF
+503 YKQFFGESKRW

-544 GGSDL
+544 VGSDL
-549 LYNFLNDKA
+549 LVNIINDSI
-558 TKKNNKL
+558 TRKNNKL

-610 GLRMNLA
+610 GLRTNLA
-617 TAKKKDSE
+617 TAKKEDSE
-625 HSAQHGMELG
+625 HSAQHGIELG
-635 VKIPTINTNYYSF
+635 IKIPTINTNYYSF
-648 LGTQL
+648 LGAKL
-653 QYRRLYSVYLN
+653 EYRRLYSVYLN

>member
-1 MIFLQQKNYFKEHF
+1 MKKRFL
-15 YEKDN
+15 
-20 STLSLSLASSLL
+20 LSLSLAASLL
-32 NAEDNGFF
+32 YAEDNGFF

-66 YEQLSQYL
+66 YEQLNQYL
-74 NQVASLRQS
+74 NQVASLKQS

-136 NYFTFFVGNKNTQQP
+136 NYFTFFVGNKDTQQP
-151 SVQGNPPFKTI
+151 ANVYGNPPFSTI
-162 IDNCSGIE
+162 VSNCSGIE
-170 NCAMDQTTYDEMK
+170 NCAMNQTTYDKMK

-191 AQQNATTKGNNL
+191 AQTNSTTKANNL

-208 CAATDS
+208 CATTEGQ
-214 ASNSSN
+214 NPPN
-220 TPSSTVS
+220 STVS

-234 KLMDLIAN
+234 QLMDLIAN

-249 KNIVISGVSNESGA
+249 KNIVISGVSNEPGA
-263 INSTGYP
+263 ITSTNYP

-285 LQQAVTL
+285 LQQAVML
-292 SQNNH
+292 SQSNH

-318 DIYAFAQDQ
+318 DIYNFAQNQ
-327 KQIISYASSIFNLF
+327 KQIISYAKDIFNLF
-341 NSIPKDQ
+341 DSIPKDQ

-355 YLKIPNAGSTPTN
+355 YLKIANAGSTPTN
-368 PYRQEVN
+368 PYMAVVN
-375 LNQEIQT
+375 LNKEVQT

-422 TLSEEISKLP
+422 NLSEEISKLP

-460 NPEQQSNLNQALAA
+460 NPEQASNLNQALAA

-503 YKQFFGKKKAF
+503 YKQFFGESKRW

-549 LYNFLNDKA
+549 LFNFLNDKA

-600 TSNFQFLFNL
+600 ASNFQFLFNL
-610 GLRMNLA
+610 GLRTNLA
-617 TAKKKDSE
+617 MKKKKDSE

>member
-1 MIFLQQKNYFKEHF
+1 MH
-15 YEKDN
+15 
-20 STLSLSLASSLL
+20 
-32 NAEDNGFF
+32 AEDNGFF

-66 YEQLSQYL
+66 YEQLNQYL
-74 NQVASLRQS
+74 NQVASLKQS

-136 NYFTFFVGNKNTQQP
+136 NYFTFLVGSGDKP
-151 SVQGNPPFKTI
+151 ADVYGNPPFKTI

-170 NCAMDQTTYDEMK
+170 NCAMNQATYDQMK
-183 KLAESLQA
+183 KLAEDLQA
-191 AQQNATTKGNNL
+191 AQTNSATKGNNL

-214 ASNSSN
+214 ASNPPN
-220 TPSSTVS
+220 STVS
-227 SALETAQ
+227 NALETAQ

-249 KNIVISGVSNESGA
+249 KNIVISGVSNASGA

-292 SQNNH
+292 SQSNH
-297 TLSASLQA
+297 TLSTQLQA
-305 QATGSQTNPKFAK
+305 QATGSQTNPEFAK
-318 DIYAFAQDQ
+318 DIYAFAQNQ
-327 KQIISYASSIFNLF
+327 KQVISYAQDIFNLF
-341 NSIPKDQ
+341 DSIPKDQ

-355 YLKIPNAGSTPTN
+355 YLKIANAGSTPTN

-382 IQNNVSYYG
+382 IKNNVSYYG

-405 NLKSNQTEIVTT
+405 NLKSNEAEIVSA
-417 YNDAK
+417 YSNANN
-422 TLSEEISKLP
+422 LSQEISKLP
-432 HNQVNTKDIVT
+432 YNKVNTKDIIT
-443 LPYDKNAPAAGQ
+443 LPYDQNAPAAGQ

-460 NPEQQSNLNQALAA
+460 NPEQQSNLSQALAA
-474 MSNNPFKKVGMISSQ
+474 MSKNPFKNIGMINSQ

-494 LNGLGVQVG
+494 MNGLGVQVG
-503 YKQFFGKKKAF
+503 YKQFFGESKRW
-514 GLRYYGFFDYNHG
+514 GLRYYGFFDYNHA

-537 SDIWTYG
+537 SDVWTYG

-549 LYNFLNDKA
+549 LVNIINDSI
-558 TKKNNKL
+558 TRKNNKL
-565 SVGLFGGIQLA
+565 SMGLFGGIQLA

-584 YVNLTAFNNP
+584 YVNLTSFNNA

-600 TSNFQFLFNL
+600 NSNFQFLFNL

-625 HSAQHGMELG
+625 HSAQHGIELG
-635 VKIPTINTNYYSF
+635 VKIPTINTNYYSY
-648 LGTQL
+648 LGTKL
-653 QYRRLYSVYLN
+653 EYRRLYSVYLN